1 MKTPVMNAL
10 KELVKEDSVSF
21 HFPGHK
27 GRLTNID
34 WAELMPMIDT
44 TETRGMDNLLEPTGI
59 IKESQEE
66 AAKVFG
72 SKYTI
77 YGVNGSTGS
86 NYIALS
92 AVANKGDKILVQ
104 RNCHK
109 SVYNSMILNE
119 LDPIYV
125 FPNYNKEYELTT
137 GVCPNEIEK
146 ILEEHPEITVVILTN
161 PNYYG
166 ICSDI
171 KTIAEIV
178 HRDDKRILIVDEAHG
193 PHIGL
198 SDKYPDS
205 AIVSGAD
212 IVIHSTHKTLP
223 SLTQTS
229 LIHVCS
235 DRVDMNKL
243 MDRYQLYTTTSPSYL
258 FTLSNEMSVAYMAEE
273 GKKQLDGNYE
283 YLLDVRKRLGEIEG
297 VTVLEMDPNDD
308 TIFDLDICRITIDI
322 AGYKGQELMSIL
334 YHDYN
339 IRMEMS
345 DYYNTLAVATVM
357 NNKNDYETLINAVKE
372 IASREKRNPI
382 KDLTLDMPQPV
393 ISMSPAEAYF
403 AHKKL
408 VNIEDSIGEVAATSI
423 IPYPPGVPLLASG
436 ELITKE
442 IFDYLLFLLD
452 NNINIVNLSEDR
464 KKIVVFRKQKS
475 S

>member
-1 MKTPVMNAL
+1 MRTPVMDAL
-10 KELVKEDSVSF
+10 EDLVREDSVSF

-34 WAELMPMIDT
+34 WARLMPMIDT
-44 TETRGMDNLLEPTGI
+44 TETRGMDNLLEPRGI

-72 SKYTI
+72 SKHTI

-92 AVANKGDKILVQ
+92 TVTNKGDKILVQ

-109 SVYNSMILNE
+109 SVYNAMILNE
-119 LDPIYV
+119 LEPIYL
-125 FPNYNKEYELTT
+125 FPNYNSEYELTT
-137 GVCPNEIEK
+137 GVRPSDVERA
-146 ILEEHPEITVVILTN
+146 LEENPDIKVVILTN

-178 HRDDKRILIVDEAHG
+178 HRDEKRILIVDEAHG
-193 PHIGL
+193 PHIAL
-198 SDKYPDS
+198 SDKYPES
-205 AIVSGAD
+205 AIKSGAD

-229 LIHVCS
+229 LLHVCS

-243 MDRYQLYTTTSPSYL
+243 RDRFQLYTTTSPSYL
-258 FTLSNEMSVAYMAEE
+258 FTLSNEMSVAYMATE
-273 GKKQLDGNYE
+273 GRKNLDENYE
-283 YLLDVRKRLGEIEG
+283 YLLDVRKRLGEIKG
-297 VTVLEMDPNDD
+297 VTVLEIDPRDD
-308 TIFDLDICRITIDI
+308 TIFDLDVCRITIDI
-322 AGYKGQELMSIL
+322 VGYKGQELMKIL
-334 YHDYN
+334 YDDYN

-345 DYYNTLAVATVM
+345 DYYSTLAVSTVM
-357 NNKNDYETLINAVKE
+357 NNAEDYETLIDAVRD
-372 IASREKRNPI
+372 IANREDRKPI
-382 KDLTLDMPQPV
+382 RDLTLDMPKPV
-393 ISMSPAEAYF
+393 ISMCPSEAYF

-408 VNIEDSIGEVAATSI
+408 VDIEDSIGEVVATPI
-423 IPYPPGVPLLASG
+423 IPYPPGVPLLATG

-442 IFDYLLFLLD
+442 IYDYLLFLLKND
-452 NNINIVNLSEDR
+452 INVVNLVDDR
-464 KKIVVFRKQKS
+464 KKIVVVE
-475 S
+475 

>member
-72 SKYTI
+72 AKHTI

-258 FTLSNEMSVAYMAEE
+258 FTLSNEMSVAYMADE
-273 GKKQLDGNYE
+273 GKKQLDENYE

-357 NNKNDYETLINAVKE
+357 NNKEDYETLIDAVKE
-372 IASREKRNPI
+372 IAGREKRKPI

-464 KKIVVFRKQKS
+464 KKIVVVDN
-475 S
+475 

>member
-34 WAELMPMIDT
+34 WAKLMPMIDT

-59 IKESQEE
+59 IKESQQE

-72 SKYTI
+72 AKHTI

-92 AVANKGDKILVQ
+92 AVANKGDKILLQ

-109 SVYNSMILNE
+109 SVYNSMILND
-119 LDPIYV
+119 LQPIYV

-137 GVCPNEIEK
+137 GVCPKEIER
-146 ILEEHPEITVVILTN
+146 ILDEHPEIKVVILTN

-178 HRDDKRILIVDEAHG
+178 HKDEKRILIVDEAHG

-205 AIVSGAD
+205 AIISGAD

-229 LIHVCS
+229 LIHICS

-273 GKKQLDGNYE
+273 GKKDLDDNYE

-297 VTVLEMDPNDD
+297 VTVLEMDPDDD

-322 AGYKGQELMSIL
+322 DGYKGQELMSIL

-357 NNKNDYETLINAVKE
+357 NNKEDYETLIDAIKD
-372 IASREKRNPI
+372 IAGREKRKPI
-382 KDLTLDMPQPV
+382 KDLTLDMPKPV
-393 ISMSPAEAYF
+393 VSMCPAEAYF
-403 AHKKL
+403 AQKKL
-408 VNIEDSIGEVAATSI
+408 VNLEDSIGEVAATAI
-423 IPYPPGVPLLASG
+423 IPYPPGVPLLATG

-442 IFDYLLFLLD
+442 IFDYLIFLLD

-464 KKIVVFRKQKS
+464 KKIVVVDN
-475 S
+475 

>member
-1 MKTPVMNAL
+1 MRTPVMDAL
-10 KELVKEDSVSF
+10 EDLVREDSVSF

-34 WAELMPMIDT
+34 WARLMPMIDT
-44 TETRGMDNLLEPTGI
+44 TETRGMDNLLEPRGI

-72 SKYTI
+72 AKHTI

-92 AVANKGDKILVQ
+92 TVTNKGDKILVQ

-109 SVYNSMILNE
+109 SVYNAMILNE
-119 LDPIYV
+119 LEPIYL
-125 FPNYNKEYELTT
+125 FPNYNSEYELTT
-137 GVCPNEIEK
+137 GVRPSDVEK
-146 ILEEHPEITVVILTN
+146 ALEENPDIKVVILTN

-178 HRDDKRILIVDEAHG
+178 HRDEKRILIVDEAHG
-193 PHIGL
+193 PHIAL
-198 SDKYPDS
+198 SDKYPES
-205 AIVSGAD
+205 AIKSGAD

-229 LIHVCS
+229 LLHVCTG
-235 DRVDMNKL
+235 RVDMNKL
-243 MDRYQLYTTTSPSYL
+243 RDRYQLHTTTSPSYL
-258 FTLSNEMSVAYMAEE
+258 FTLSNEMSVAFMAEE
-273 GKKQLDGNYE
+273 GRKSLNENYE
-283 YLLDVRKRLGEIEG
+283 YLLDVRRRLGEIKG
-297 VTVLEMDPNDD
+297 VTVLEIDPNDD

-322 AGYKGQELMSIL
+322 VGYKGQELMKIL
-334 YHDYN
+334 YDDYN

-345 DYYNTLAVATVM
+345 DYYSTLAVATVM
-357 NNKNDYETLINAVKE
+357 NNVEDYEILINAVKE
-372 IASREKRNPI
+372 IANREERRPI
-382 KDLTLDMPQPV
+382 RDLTLDMPKPV
-393 ISMSPAEAYF
+393 ISMCPSEAYF

-408 VNIEDSIGEVAATSI
+408 VNIEDSIGEVAATPI
-423 IPYPPGVPLLASG
+423 IPYPPGVPLLATG

-442 IFDYLLFLLD
+442 IYDYLLFLLKND
-452 NNINIVNLSEDR
+452 VNVVNLVEDR
-464 KKIVVFRKQKS
+464 KKIVVVEQ
-475 S
+475 

>member
-1 MKTPVMNAL
+1 MRTPVMDAL

-34 WAELMPMIDT
+34 WANLMPMMDT

-72 SKYTI
+72 AKHTI

-92 AVANKGDKILVQ
+92 TVTNKGDKILVQ

-109 SVYNSMILNE
+109 SVYNAMILNE
-119 LDPIYV
+119 LEPIYV
-125 FPNYNKEYELTT
+125 FPNYNEEYELTT
-137 GVCPNEIEK
+137 GVRPSDIEK
-146 ILEEHPEITVVILTN
+146 ILDEHPEIRVVVLTN

-171 KTIAEIV
+171 KSIADIV
-178 HRDDKRILIVDEAHG
+178 HRDNKRILIVDEAHG

-198 SDKYPDS
+198 SDKYPES
-205 AIVSGAD
+205 AIRLGAD

-243 MDRYQLYTTTSPSYL
+243 RDRYQLYTTTSPSYL
-258 FTLSNEMSVAYMAEE
+258 FTLSNEMSVAYMDEE
-273 GKKQLDGNYE
+273 GRKKLDENYE

-297 VTVLEMDPNDD
+297 VTVLEMDLDDD
-308 TIFDLDICRITIDI
+308 TIHDLDICRITIDI
-322 AGYKGQELMSIL
+322 QGYKGQELMGIL
-334 YHDYN
+334 YYDYN

-357 NNKNDYETLINAVKE
+357 NNKDDYEALVDAIKE
-372 IASREKRNPI
+372 IASREERKPI
-382 KDLTLDMPQPV
+382 KDLTLDMPRPI
-393 ISMSPAEAYF
+393 ISMCPAEAYF

-408 VNIEDSIGEVAATSI
+408 VNIEDSIGEVAATPI
-423 IPYPPGVPLLASG
+423 IPYPPGVPLLATG

-442 IFDYLLFLLD
+442 IYDYLLFLLE
-452 NNINIVNLSEDR
+452 NNINIVNLTEDK
-464 KKIVVFRKQKS
+464 KKIVVVEK
-475 S
+475 